1 MESNHLLYNT
11 GRSFKSTY
19 VAHYLIALRA
29 KLNDL
34 SQAVEKKINYLSK
47 QKHLKKCLINKAL
60 LLSQAEAHR

>member
-1 MESNHLLYNT
+1 MTKKNAPLDGIEPSSLHT
-11 GRSFKSTY
+11 GRSIKSAY

-47 QKHLKKCLINKAL
+47 QNT
-60 LLSQAEAHR
+60 

>member
-19 VAHYLIALRA
+19 VAYYLIALRA

-34 SQAVEKKINYLSK
+34 SQAVEKK
-47 QKHLKKCLINKAL
+47 NKL
-60 LLSQAEAHR
+60 FK

>member
-34 SQAVEKKINYLSK
+34 SQAVEKK
-47 QKHLKKCLINKAL
+47 NKL
-60 LLSQAEAHR
+60 FK